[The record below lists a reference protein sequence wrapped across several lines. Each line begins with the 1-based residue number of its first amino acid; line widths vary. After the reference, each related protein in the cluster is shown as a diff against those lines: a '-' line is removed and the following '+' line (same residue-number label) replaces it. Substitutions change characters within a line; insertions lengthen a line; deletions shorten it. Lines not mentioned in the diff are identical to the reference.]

1 MSLEYNDKQIEN
13 RIRISPSSLYDYYDN
28 PARWFKRNVLKERDG
43 TNENLIIGNI
53 IHSRIEQYYKGETI
67 DYDAELEYLDKF
79 KDNPDIDEW
88 SITNTILET
97 WKYLENEY
105 LPTTIKPDS
114 MEQWIEYIPRSNEDV
129 FIGGTYD
136 YIRYEDNLCLAKVLG
151 DYKTCNSLPTSIK
164 THHRLQLYAYA
175 FMLNMQGEAIDKIE
189 VTYIQKW
196 DKGKENEKW
205 LNASALDKSK
215 YKQYIGSKK
224 ADVKAFIEAIDEELY
239 SQVVEDFKNLGTIL
253 SMCKKDKKLVPL
265 FFRRNYLSH
274 F

>member
-1 MSLEYNDKQIEN
+1 MSLEYNDKQIED

-28 PARWFKRNVLKERDG
+28 PARWFKRNVLKERDA

-53 IHSRIEQYYKGETI
+53 IHSRIEQYYKGEAI

-79 KDNPDIDEW
+79 KDDPDIDEW
-88 SITNTILET
+88 NVTNTVLET

-151 DYKTCNSLPTSIK
+151 DYKTCNSLPTGIK

-215 YKQYIGSKK
+215 YKQYVGSKK
-224 ADVKAFIEAIDEELY
+224 ADVKVFIEAIDEELY

-265 FFRRNYLSH
+265 FFRNNYLSH